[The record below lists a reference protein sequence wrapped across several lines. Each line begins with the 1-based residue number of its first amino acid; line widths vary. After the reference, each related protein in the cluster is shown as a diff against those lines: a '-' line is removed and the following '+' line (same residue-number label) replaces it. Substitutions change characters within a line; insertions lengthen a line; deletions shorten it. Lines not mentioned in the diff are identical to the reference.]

1 MLSSLHEVVFQQC
14 NKFNKDVHNGWGE
27 KRSCWHLKAL
37 GAGAIFSHDDASY
50 HSDDHFTRLYEET
63 GLVGIAWVN
72 HQRSNRPSVLDP

>member
-1 MLSSLHEVVFQQC
+1 
-14 NKFNKDVHNGWGE
+14 
-27 KRSCWHLKAL
+27 LKAL